1 MECTTQVADGVPVP
15 PLLITGPPSTGK
27 TSVVRAV
34 LDYRGFSYVHVNCM
48 EVVAKNNL
56 FEAVIEQTAGS
67 RYSVV
72 TSTDPADIRNCAC
85 VCRCPLDS
93 KL

>member
-1 MECTTQVADGVPVP
+1 MQVADGVPVP
-15 PLLITGPPSTGK
+15 PLLVTGPPSTGK

-56 FEAVIEQTAGS
+56 FEAVIEQTAG
-67 RYSVV
+67 
-72 TSTDPADIRNCAC
+72 
-85 VCRCPLDS
+85 
-93 KL
+93 